1 MRATA
6 SRGAAQSPIRC
17 ITLPGRL
24 SGNGSKARFVVA
36 ITRPEAGI
44 TATELLGLDVTDED
58 DDSDQGE
65 KIHRRA
71 ARMAVQNA
79 PVLADLTHDGAVD
92 WEDLGSM
99 VAVWLEAGS
108 RRAADLNR
116 DGLID
121 AADLSHLAPQWR
133 HRAGQNGVQ
142 PTP

>member
-1 MRATA
+1 M
-6 SRGAAQSPIRC
+6 
-17 ITLPGRL
+17 TLPDDPNVAGDNPRVNLGAYGR
-24 SGNGSKARFVVA
+24 
-36 ITRPEAGI
+36 
-44 TATELLGLDVTDED
+44 TAQA
-58 DDSDQGE
+58 S
-65 KIHRRA
+65 I
-71 ARMAVQNA
+71 A
-79 PVLADLTHDGAVD
+79 PPGWMLLADLTNDGAVD

-99 VAVWLEAGS
+99 VGAWLEAGS